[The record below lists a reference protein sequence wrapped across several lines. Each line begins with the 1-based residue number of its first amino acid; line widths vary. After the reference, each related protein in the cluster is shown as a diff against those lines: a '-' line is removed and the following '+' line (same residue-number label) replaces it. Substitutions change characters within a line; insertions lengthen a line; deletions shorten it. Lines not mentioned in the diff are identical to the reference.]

1 MKHVLHSVAVML
13 MLKLIQDDLRDGNR
27 LPKMMHEPKIRMKV
41 KVAAQMNP
49 NLKVLN
55 KFQIF
60 GILIELSPVYI
71 NVQLIIVYKIASS
84 YI

>member
-60 GILIELSPVYI
+60 GILIEFSPVYL
-71 NVQLIIVYKIASS
+71 NVQLIIIYKIASS